1 MHDLVIR
8 GGTIID
14 GSGGDRYV
22 GDVAID
28 DGTITAVGTV
38 SGKGKKEIDAAGL
51 LVTPGFVDVHTH
63 YDAQVSW
70 DKMVSPS
77 CWHGVTTVVMGNC
90 SVGFAPAKPEMRQQM
105 IELMEGVEDIPGAAL
120 TEGLDWA
127 WETFPE
133 YLDAIDRIP
142 HALDIG
148 AQLPHAALRVYV
160 MGERAIKREAATD
173 DEIAEMGKIAREA
186 MEAGA
191 IGLSSSRTILHKS
204 IKGEIIASFGA
215 DKKELVGIAKE
226 MGKSGKG
233 VFEMISDLRDVDE
246 EFSIFREM
254 VAESGLPMSIS
265 MAESDSKPDGWRE
278 LHAKME
284 EAAKEGL
291 TLRGQV
297 APRPIGIL
305 MGLQATF
312 HPFSSNPSYR
322 EIADLP
328 HDEKVAALRDP
339 ARRAKIISE
348 EPDNPSMASAFLGA
362 LHRVFQLGDPPEYE
376 PLLEDSLQGRAERA
390 GIDAKELCYDALL
403 EKDGKELLYVPFAN
417 YAFGNLDTV
426 REMLLSEHTAPGLG
440 DGGAHCGAIC
450 DASFPT
456 YLLTHWARDRKR
468 GEQLPLEFV
477 VKRQTRDTAVLAGFL
492 DRGLIQPGMKAD
504 INVIDFDQLS
514 IRPPE
519 IIYDLPTGARRLIQ
533 KAEGYRYTIK
543 AGNVTFEDGES
554 TGEFPGHL
562 LRGQQPAPMAQAAE

>member
-8 GGTIID
+8 GGTIVD
-14 GSGGDRYV
+14 GSGSDRFV

-28 DGTITAVGTV
+28 NGTITAVGEV
-38 SGKGKKEIDAAGL
+38 SGKGKREIDATGL

-90 SVGFAPAKPEMRQQM
+90 SVGFAPAKPEMREQM

-120 TEGLDWA
+120 IEGLDWA

-142 HALDIG
+142 HAVDIG

-173 DEIAEMGKIAREA
+173 EEIAEMGRLAREA

-191 IGLSSSRTILHKS
+191 VGLSSSRTILHKS
-204 IKGEIIASFGA
+204 IKGEIIASYGA

-226 MGKSGKG
+226 MGKGGKG

-246 EFSIFREM
+246 EFSIFRDM

-265 MAESDSKPDGWRE
+265 MAESDSKPDAWRE

-284 EAAKEGL
+284 EASKEGL
-291 TLRGQV
+291 TFRGQV

-328 HDEKVAALRDP
+328 HDEKVAAMRDP
-339 ARRAKIISE
+339 ARRAKIIAE
-348 EPDNPSMASAFLGA
+348 EPENPSMASAFLSA

-376 PLLEDSLQGRAERA
+376 PLPENSLQGRAERD
-390 GIDAKELCYDALL
+390 GIDPKELCYDALL

-468 GEQLPLEFV
+468 GEQLPLEFL
-477 VKRQTRDTAVLAGFL
+477 VKRQTRDTAELAGLL
-492 DRGLIQPGMKAD
+492 DRGLIRPGMKAD
-504 INVIDFDQLS
+504 INVIDFDKLS

-519 IIYDLPTGARRLIQ
+519 ITYDLPTGARRLIQ
-533 KAEGYRYTIK
+533 KAEGYRYTVK
-543 AGNVTFEDGES
+543 AGQVTFEDGES

-562 LRGQQPAPMAQAAE
+562 VRGQQPAPVAQAAE